1 MGGAGAWPWWR
12 QWGREGAGCHPNP
25 PQTLLINKRLYLPF
39 NLHLS
44 CFIVHLHLI
53 KLFKSARFK
62 LSHRCLYLGDF
73 FEMVMNTISWAV
85 SCPQMFQARRTLD
98 PNRSCFA
105 SLSRFRDGA
114 QAWSS
119 ESHPVRA
126 HQAHPT
132 LVRPPLAP
140 NSLRHRG
147 ITSKN
152 TFHAGR
158 RDAITSRFKLI
169 FPHGRPGF
177 AAMDT
182 LYGRLLKQL
191 SRGSR
196 RMSMSIMYSIHGHP
210 FAYSSRATYFQHVH
224 SGIQTK
230 HFNEL
235 IQLASVE
242 FCDS

>member
-1 MGGAGAWPWWR
+1 M
-12 QWGREGAGCHPNP
+12 
-25 PQTLLINKRLYLPF
+25 PF

-158 RDAITSRFKLI
+158 REAITSRFKLI

-182 LYGRLLKQL
+182 LYGRHSSSNFHAGHEGCRCLLCIQYMVTPSPTALGQL
-191 SRGSR
+191 IFNMFIPESRQNTLTS
-196 RMSMSIMYSIHGHP
+196 
-210 FAYSSRATYFQHVH
+210 
-224 SGIQTK
+224 
-230 HFNEL
+230 
-235 IQLASVE
+235 
-242 FCDS
+242 